1 MSHKIGVMRL
11 SMLFLV
17 VLTLV
22 VGCVTKEAKLVGVWK
37 AEPVKAVSS
46 PNLGD
51 VVKSSMLGLVTQN
64 LEIEFNK
71 DGAFKFGAGIASGT
85 GKYTWEGDTVVLTFN
100 TLAPQTPLRLR
111 FEGED
116 LVEATEFQSDAKLR
130 FKKKK

>member
-1 MSHKIGVMRL
+1 
-11 SMLFLV
+11 MLFLV

-64 LEIEFNK
+64 LEIEFNRTELSSLEQ
-71 DGAFKFGAGIASGT
+71 ASRPEQGST
-85 GKYTWEGDTVVLTFN
+85 PGKA
-100 TLAPQTPLRLR
+100 TL
-111 FEGED
+111 
-116 LVEATEFQSDAKLR
+116 SC
-130 FKKKK
+130 